1 MASDNLTVLNALD
14 TARTQWYHVTAV
26 VIAGMGFFT
35 DAYDLFCITTVSKL
49 LGRLYYYDPATH
61 APGKLPHSVN
71 NWVIGVALVGTLT
84 GQLVFGWLGDKLGR
98 KKVYGLTLILMVI
111 CALCSGLSFGYSR
124 KVVIGTLCFFRF
136 WLGFGIGGDYPL
148 SATIM
153 SEYANKRTRGAFI
166 AAVFAMQGV
175 GIIFAGLVSMI
186 VSKVFLMNFGGKAF
200 STDEVF
206 STEPEADYVWRIV
219 LMLGALP
226 ALLTYYWRM
235 KMPETGRYTAI
246 IEGNAKQAAIDMGKV
261 LDIEIQAEGEKLA
274 KFKAA
279 NEYSLLS
286 NEFFMRH
293 GHHLIG
299 TMTTWFLLDIAFYS
313 QNLTQKDIF
322 PTMGLV
328 SNAKNISALRE
339 MFETSRAMFVIAL
352 LGTFPGYWF
361 TVFFIEKMGRFKI
374 QLMGFFMMSV
384 FMAIIGIKYD
394 YLKTKEHKWT
404 FAALY
409 GLTFF
414 FANFGPNSTTFVLPA
429 ELFPTRVRS
438 TCHALSAASG
448 KAGAMVSAF
457 GVQEYTQD
465 GNVHKIKKAM
475 LFLAFTNMIGFCCT
489 FLVTE
494 TKGRSLE
501 EISGEDEKQNET
513 QMKSNRTDSGLLNAL
528 DTARTQWYH
537 VTAVIIAGM
546 GFFTDAYDLFCI
558 TTISKLLGRLYY
570 YDPTTHAPGKLPHV
584 ANNWVIGVA
593 LVGTLSGQLVF
604 GWLGDKLGRKK
615 VYGLT
620 LILMVLC
627 ALCSGLSLG
636 YSAKGVI
643 GTLCFFRF
651 WLGFGIGG
659 DYPLSATIMSEYAN
673 KATRG
678 AFIAAVFAMQGVGII
693 FAGLVSMIISKLFL
707 MRYEGEPFNVDE
719 ILSTEP
725 QADYVWRIVLMLGA
739 LPALL
744 TYYWRMKMPE
754 TGRYTA
760 IIEGNAKQ
768 AAINMGKVLDIE
780 IQAESDKLAQFKAAN
795 EYSLLSNEFFQRHG
809 LHLIGTM
816 STWFLLDIAFYSQN
830 LTQKDIFPV
839 MGLTSNA
846 NTISALREMFET
858 SRAMF
863 VIALF
868 GTFPGYWFTVFF
880 IEKIGR
886 FRIQLMGFFMMSVFM
901 AIIGV
906 KYDYLKS
913 KEHKWTFATLYGLT
927 FFFANFG
934 PNSTTFV
941 LPAELFPTRVRSTCH
956 ALSAAS
962 GKAGAMISAFGI
974 QQYTQDG
981 NVHKIKTAMILLAV
995 TNMAGFC
1002 CTFLVTET
1010 KGRSLEEITGEDG
1023 GQNETQMKTSK
1034 PVSGHQDDG
1043 WE

>member
-1 MASDNLTVLNALD
+1 MTSDNL
-14 TARTQWYHVTAV
+14 V
-26 VIAGMGFFT
+26 V
-35 DAYDLFCITTVSKL
+35 
-49 LGRLYYYDPATH
+49 
-61 APGKLPHSVN
+61 
-71 NWVIGVALVGTLT
+71 
-84 GQLVFGWLGDKLGR
+84 
-98 KKVYGLTLILMVI
+98 
-111 CALCSGLSFGYSR
+111 
-124 KVVIGTLCFFRF
+124 
-136 WLGFGIGGDYPL
+136 
-148 SATIM
+148 
-153 SEYANKRTRGAFI
+153 
-166 AAVFAMQGV
+166 
-175 GIIFAGLVSMI
+175 
-186 VSKVFLMNFGGKAF
+186 
-200 STDEVF
+200 
-206 STEPEADYVWRIV
+206 
-219 LMLGALP
+219 
-226 ALLTYYWRM
+226 
-235 KMPETGRYTAI
+235 
-246 IEGNAKQAAIDMGKV
+246 
-261 LDIEIQAEGEKLA
+261 
-274 KFKAA
+274 
-279 NEYSLLS
+279 
-286 NEFFMRH
+286 
-293 GHHLIG
+293 
-299 TMTTWFLLDIAFYS
+299 
-313 QNLTQKDIF
+313 
-322 PTMGLV
+322 
-328 SNAKNISALRE
+328 
-339 MFETSRAMFVIAL
+339 
-352 LGTFPGYWF
+352 
-361 TVFFIEKMGRFKI
+361 
-374 QLMGFFMMSV
+374 
-384 FMAIIGIKYD
+384 
-394 YLKTKEHKWT
+394 
-404 FAALY
+404 
-409 GLTFF
+409 
-414 FANFGPNSTTFVLPA
+414 
-429 ELFPTRVRS
+429 
-438 TCHALSAASG
+438 
-448 KAGAMVSAF
+448 
-457 GVQEYTQD
+457 
-465 GNVHKIKKAM
+465 
-475 LFLAFTNMIGFCCT
+475 
-489 FLVTE
+489 
-494 TKGRSLE
+494 
-501 EISGEDEKQNET
+501 
-513 QMKSNRTDSGLLNAL
+513 LNAL

-558 TTISKLLGRLYY
+558 TTVSKLLGRLYY
-570 YDPTTHAPGKLPHV
+570 YDPTTHAPGKLPHL
-584 ANNWVIGVA
+584 ANNCVSGVA

-620 LILMVLC
+620 LILMVIC
-627 ALCSGLSLG
+627 ALSSGLSFG
-636 YSAKGVI
+636 YDGKVVI

-707 MRYEGEPFNVDE
+707 MKYGGTPFDVDE

-725 QADYVWRIVLMLGA
+725 EADYVWRIVLMLGA

-780 IQAESDKLAQFKAAN
+780 IQEEGDKLAQFKAAN
-795 EYSLLSNEFFQRHG
+795 EYPLLSNEFFQRHG

-830 LTQKDIFPV
+830 LTQKDIFPA
-839 MGLTSNA
+839 MGLTRKAS
-846 NTISALREMFET
+846 TISALREMFET

-901 AIIGV
+901 AIIGI
-906 KYDYLKS
+906 KYDYLRT
-913 KEHKWTFATLYGLT
+913 EDHKWTFATLYGLT

-981 NVHKIKTAMILLAV
+981 NVKKIKKAMILLAV
-995 TNMAGFC
+995 TNMVGFC

-1010 KGRSLEEITGEDG
+1010 KGRSLEEISGEDG
-1023 GQNETQMKTSK
+1023 RQNETQMKTSK
-1034 PVSGHQDDG
+1034 PVSGHHDDG